1 MLEGFNR
8 NVSTFAAD
16 VDRAFWISTGISL
29 AMFLLVVGL
38 MIYFILRYHHSRV
51 KPDEIRNIRDHLG
64 LQIVWTVIPTIL
76 LFVIFYYGYSAF
88 REVRTV
94 PKDTFNVEVLGKR
107 WSWTFIYP
115 NGKETSEL
123 YVPVGE
129 NIRLRLHAPVNDV
142 LHSFYVPAFRVKE
155 DVVPGR
161 DTHLWFKSTVMGR
174 YDIECAEYC
183 GTGHSRMLSKVEVM
197 EKGAFD
203 TWYAG
208 DKLSPHDKGAPQG
221 EGEVL
226 YKTLGCASCHSL
238 DGSII
243 VGPSFKGLFGKKVQ
257 VMTNGKLREVTADE
271 AYIRD
276 SVRTPAKDVVKGF
289 PGGVMPNLSDEI
301 NKNQMEAIIAFIKQ
315 QSVTENKAAPE
326 PEAKPAAVEQE
337 GKPVPKTPMKTETET
352 EAEPETK
359 TPSTTNAKT
368 GAPDGAALFK
378 TKGCIA
384 CHSLDGSKNICPT
397 LKGIYQSRQKV
408 ITNGKLRE
416 VTADEAYLHNSIQN
430 PNADV
435 VEGFPAGVMPPFG
448 KMLSSDEIEAL
459 VKYLK
464 EVK

>member
-8 NVSTFAAD
+8 NASTFAAD

-29 AMFLLVVGL
+29 AMLLLVVGL
-38 MIYFILRYHHSRV
+38 MIYFIFRYHHSRV
-51 KPDEIRNIRDHLG
+51 KSNEIRNIRDHLG
-64 LQIVWTVIPTIL
+64 LQIIWTVIPSIL

-88 REVRTV
+88 RAVRTV
-94 PKDTFNVEVLGKR
+94 PQDAFSVEVLGKR

-115 NGKETSEL
+115 NGKVTSEL

-142 LHSFYVPAFRVKE
+142 LHSFYIPAFRVKE

-161 DTHLWFKSTVMGR
+161 KTHLWFKATVKGR

-197 EKGAFD
+197 EKPAFD
-203 TWYAG
+203 SWYAS
-208 DKLSPHDKGAPQG
+208 DRLSPHEKGAPEG

-243 VGPSFKGLFGKKVQ
+243 VGPSFQGLFGKKVR
-257 VMTNGKLREVTADE
+257 VLTNGKLRDVIADE

-289 PGGVMPNLSDEI
+289 PEGVMPNLSDEI
-301 NKNQMEAIIAFIKQ
+301 DKKQMEALIAFIKQ
-315 QSVTENKAAPE
+315 QQIPGNKSLPEPAAKPAVTQARETEIKKE
-326 PEAKPAAVEQE
+326 TETGTKPEAK
-337 GKPVPKTPMKTETET
+337 M
-352 EAEPETK
+352 
-359 TPSTTNAKT
+359 PSTTNAQT
-368 GAPDGAALFK
+368 TPLDGAALFK
-378 TKGCIA
+378 TKGCVA
-384 CHSLDGSKNICPT
+384 CHSLDGSKNICPS
-397 LKGIYQSRQKV
+397 LKAIYESRQKV
-408 ITNGKLRE
+408 VTDGKQRE
-416 VTADEAYLHNSIQN
+416 VIADEAYLRNSIQH

-464 EVK
+464 SIR

>member
-29 AMFLLVVGL
+29 AMLLLVVGL

-88 REVRTV
+88 RQVRTV
-94 PKDTFNVEVLGKR
+94 PEDAFSVEVLGKR

-115 NGKETSEL
+115 NGKQTAEL

-161 DTHLWFKSTVMGR
+161 DNHLWFKATAEGR

-197 EKGAFD
+197 EKSAFD
-203 TWYAG
+203 AWYG
-208 DKLSPHDKGAPQG
+208 SDKLSPHDKGAPQE

-238 DGSII
+238 DGSVI
-243 VGPSFKGLFGKKVQ
+243 VGPSFQGLFGKKVQ

-289 PGGVMPNLSDEI
+289 PEGVMPNLSDEI
-301 NKNQMEAIIAFIKQ
+301 NKSQMEAIVTFIKQ
-315 QSVTENKAAPE
+315 QDTAENIAVPE
-326 PEAKPAAVEQE
+326 PEAKPAAAEQE
-337 GKPVPKTPMKTETET
+337 VKPVPKTALKSETET
-352 EAEPETK
+352 EAEPET
-359 TPSTTNAKT
+359 SGRT
-368 GAPDGAALFK
+368 GALDGAALFK
-378 TKGCIA
+378 TKGCAA
-384 CHSLDGSKNICPT
+384 CHSLDGSKNICPS
-397 LKGIYQSRQKV
+397 LKGIYQSTQKV
-408 ITNGKLRE
+408 VTDGKKRE
-416 VTADEAYLHNSIQN
+416 VTADEAYLRNSIQN

-459 VKYLK
+459 VQYLK